1 MANEIRKIE
10 FSMVEVHAALQI
22 FSAKTGQKIPA
33 QPVLGVKADGVGTG
47 RLKIDFT
54 EGTAGLTLRDKD
66 LLTALLVFCQ
76 DKNIPVPKGGK
87 KVMKAE
93 GTKVTMLIKLD

>member
-10 FSMVEVHAALQI
+10 FSMVETQAALQV
-22 FSAKTGQKIPA
+22 FSAKTGQKISN
-33 QPVLGVKADGVGTG
+33 QTVLSVTADGAGTG
-47 RLKIDFT
+47 RLKIEFA
-54 EGTAGLTLRDKD
+54 EGAASLTLRDKD

-76 DKNIPVPKGGK
+76 DKSIPVPKGGK

-93 GTKVTMLIKLD
+93 GAKVTMLIKLD